1 MKPLMENCKTWDG
14 ITQLLSLPDM
24 KKTNTL
30 VTEGKHFSK
39 SLGFE
44 VLQWSVTIQQKTVC
58 SRGKDLRIW
67 NI

>member
-1 MKPLMENCKTWDG
+1 
-14 ITQLLSLPDM
+14 M